1 MFPFQRQ
8 GPAEDR
14 RDTIKSLGGFMYLIE
29 KGGETGGFFVFVI
42 VLNRCSTKLTFF
54 RRKEL

>member
-1 MFPFQRQ
+1 MH
-8 GPAEDR
+8 
-14 RDTIKSLGGFMYLIE
+14 LIE

-42 VLNRCSTKLTFF
+42 VLNRYSTKLTFF

>member
-29 KGGETGGFFVFVI
+29 KGGETGGFF
-42 VLNRCSTKLTFF
+42 
-54 RRKEL
+54 

>member
-1 MFPFQRQ
+1 MH
-8 GPAEDR
+8 
-14 RDTIKSLGGFMYLIE
+14 LIE
-29 KGGETGGFFVFVI
+29 KGGETRGFFVFVI